1 MNIADMVYKET
12 GDFVTIRHT
21 MSAIGTIKL
30 PSGVGSETRIRLI
43 YFHENWHEILSHVFT
58 RERNPEKTA
67 RHFSF
72 VWEEIG
78 WEEVLIAVQS
88 IAANPLPFTAAKS
101 VGE

>member
-43 YFHENWHEILSHVFT
+43 YFHEN
-58 RERNPEKTA
+58 
-67 RHFSF
+67 
-72 VWEEIG
+72 
-78 WEEVLIAVQS
+78 
-88 IAANPLPFTAAKS
+88 
-101 VGE
+101 